1 VWRIVNRERKR
12 WKRVNKRIEVKEWRE
27 HFMTLL
33 GGVEG
38 RVLRKGGKGG
48 WRMGSKSWGGV
59 R

>member
-1 VWRIVNRERKR
+1 M
-12 WKRVNKRIEVKEWRE
+12 NKRIEVKEWRE